1 VAPYRAFVLPFVPPL
16 LALVAALAL
25 RFFAI
30 EPSHLG
36 HLCDPAPWSGWC
48 AARTALIMAFR
59 FQEIGWAA
67 LVVGVVATFVRRA
80 WLGQLALALGLAGL
94 VLYSYEPAVIGAL
107 LGVLVLLRPR
117 PARSAPRSA
126 PTVDGRPEGA
136 PPTA

>member
-1 VAPYRAFVLPFVPPL
+1 MPSYRAFVLPL
-16 LALVAALAL
+16 LALALALAL
-25 RFFAI
+25 RFFAV

-48 AARTALIMAFR
+48 AARTALVMAFR

-67 LVVGVVATFVRRA
+67 LLVGLIATFVRRI
-80 WLGQLALALGLAGL
+80 WIGQLALALGFAGL

-107 LGVLVLLRPR
+107 LGVLALLRPAPAR
-117 PARSAPRSA
+117 PAAHAAPA
-126 PTVDGRPEGA
+126 ADARPGSA

>member
-1 VAPYRAFVLPFVPPL
+1 VSRGRAFLLPL
-16 LALVAALAL
+16 LALVAAVAL

-48 AARTALIMAFR
+48 SARTALIMTFR

-67 LVVGVVATFVRRA
+67 LLVGVVATVVRRA

-94 VLYSYEPAVIGAL
+94 VLYSYEPAGSGAL
-107 LGVLVLLRPR
+107 LGALVLLRPAPSSRLAQRDAPPAGGR
-117 PARSAPRSA
+117 PA
-126 PTVDGRPEGA
+126 GA
-136 PPTA
+136 PPGA

>member
-1 VAPYRAFVLPFVPPL
+1 MASYRAFVLPL

-67 LVVGVVATFVRRA
+67 LLVGVVATFVRRP
-80 WLGQLALALGLAGL
+80 WIGQLALALGLAGL

-107 LGVLVLLRPR
+107 LGALVLLRPG
-117 PARSAPRSA
+117 PARSP
-126 PTVDGRPEGA
+126 G
-136 PPTA
+136 